1 MKRFFAPRTRAALI
15 ALFLAPLTLATPSA
29 QGAGKSFLWKVQ
41 NGSSVLYLAGSV
53 HALNKDA
60 YPLPDAFQRA
70 FDASDTLV
78 EELDFNE
85 AGMLG
90 AAPMLLTKGMY
101 TDGRTFEKAV
111 SQDTVALVRSRLTG
125 TPFSLELIQS
135 MKPWMVMLMLS
146 AMQVQQAGLDAQYGL
161 DKHFYDRAVAAG
173 KTVIGLETA
182 EFQIDRFDKM
192 PEPLQEQ
199 LLRTTLTELDTAQ
212 GELATIVTGWR
223 RGDAA
228 ALERTLLAGFRKYP
242 AAYESLIVER
252 NRNWMP
258 QLEQCLART
267 RPCFVVVGAAHLVG
281 PDGLLK
287 LLQQKHYT
295 LEQQ

>member
-1 MKRFFAPRTRAALI
+1 MKRFFAPRTRAALV
-15 ALFLAPLTLATPSA
+15 ALFLAPLALATPSA
-29 QGAGKSFLWKVQ
+29 QGAGRNFLWKVQ

-223 RGDAA
+223 RGDTAT
-228 ALERTLLAGFRKYP
+228 LERTLLAGFRKYP

-287 LLQQKHYT
+287 LLQQRHYT

>member
-1 MKRFFAPRTRAALI
+1 MIRHRSRIRAAVVG
-15 ALFLAPLTLATPSA
+15 ALLTTFALASPSA
-29 QGAGKSFLWKVQ
+29 QGAGKNFLWKVQ
-41 NGSSVLYLAGSV
+41 HGSGVLYLAGSV
-53 HALNKDA
+53 HALSADVYPLNDA
-60 YPLPDAFQRA
+60 YQRA

-78 EELDFNE
+78 EELDLNQ
-85 AGMLG
+85 AGMLT

-101 TDGRTFEKAV
+101 TDGRTFDKVV
-111 SQDTVALVRSRLTG
+111 SADTVALVRARLKG

-146 AMQVQQAGLDAQYGL
+146 AMQVQLAGLDAQLGL
-161 DKHFYDRAVAAG
+161 DKHFCDKAVAAG
-173 KTVIGLETA
+173 KTVVGLETA
-182 EFQIDRFDKM
+182 EFQIDRFDRM

-212 GELATIVTGWR
+212 TELATIVGAWR
-223 RGDAA
+223 RGDAP
-228 ALERTLLAGFRKYP
+228 ALERTLLGGFQKNP
-242 AAYESLIVER
+242 AAYQSLLVER

-258 QLEQCLART
+258 QLDTCLARS

-281 PDGLLK
+281 PDGLLA
-287 LLQQKHYT
+287 LLRAKGYR

>member
-1 MKRFFAPRTRAALI
+1 MKRFLPRRTRAALLAI
-15 ALFLAPLTLATPSA
+15 VLAPLALATPSA
-29 QGAGKSFLWKVQ
+29 QTAGKNFLWKVQ
-41 NGSSVLYLAGSV
+41 NGSGVLYLAGSV
-53 HALNKDA
+53 HALSKDV
-60 YPLPDAFQRA
+60 YPLPEAYQRA

-78 EELDFNE
+78 EELDLNE

-101 TDGRTFEKAV
+101 RDGRTFDKVV
-111 SQDTVALVRSRLTG
+111 SPDTVALVRSRLSG

-146 AMQVQQAGLDAQYGL
+146 AMQVQQAGLDAQFGL
-161 DKHFYDRAVAAG
+161 DKHFYDKAVAAG
-173 KTVIGLETA
+173 KSVVGLETA
-182 EFQIDRFDKM
+182 EFQIDRFDTM

-212 GELATIVTGWR
+212 TELATIVTAWK
-223 RGDAA
+223 RGDTA
-228 ALERTLLAGFRKYP
+228 ALDRTLLAGFQKYP
-242 AAYESLIVER
+242 AAYQSLIVER

-258 QLEQCLART
+258 QMDKCLART

-287 LLQQKHYT
+287 LLERQGYT